1 MDALAGRYRYENSPV
16 GGTSGSALVA
26 LRYLRRASGL
36 SALAGVPLTSG
47 DAPWGDISGVLRL
60 AAAGHSLEWGL
71 RLSGQAF
78 AQGTHGDTSVAS
90 LPTLP
95 GAARDIPLSR
105 RGVLGGGV
113 EPSLGGWGA
122 SAQITPLVAYAT
134 RSFSIE
140 GRGGIA
146 GFHSSFEDQAF
157 DRLLRVAYLRVSH
170 ALSPALVLSAEGRTQ
185 WAREATYP
193 YLGATAFLTSGSIE
207 AWASLGTW
215 FASGVETTPWALGA
229 RARVR
234 DRLSVTGTVRRDAFD
249 ALFETPARTS
259 WSFGVSVALARPSA
273 VVAPVPQRYDDG
285 VATIGLPA
293 ADVNG
298 SVLIAG
304 DFNDWKPQPMKLD
317 RGSWTLQIALPP
329 GVYYYAFVDG
339 DGSWFVPQS
348 VAGRKPDGFGGYV
361 AVLVVE

>member
-16 GGTSGSALVA
+16 GGTSGSALLG
-26 LRYLRRASGL
+26 LRYLRGASGL
-36 SALAGVPLTSG
+36 SALAGVPLTSA
-47 DAPWGDISGVLRL
+47 DAPWGDLAGLLRL
-60 AAAGHSLEWGL
+60 TAAAHPLEWGL

-78 AQGTHGDTSVAS
+78 AQGAHGDTAVAS
-90 LPTLP
+90 MPTLP
-95 GAARDIPLSR
+95 GAARDIPLNR
-105 RGVLGGGV
+105 RGVVGGGV
-113 EPSLGGWGA
+113 EPILGGWGA
-122 SAQITPLVAYAT
+122 SGEITPLVAYAT
-134 RSFSIE
+134 PSWSIQ

-146 GFHSSFEDQAF
+146 GFHSSFADQSF

-170 ALSPALVLSAEGRTQ
+170 VLSPNLVLSAEERTQ
-185 WAREATYP
+185 WAQEATYP
-193 YLGATAFLTSGSIE
+193 YLGATALLTSGSVE

-215 FASGVETTPWALGA
+215 LTSGVRTAPWALEA
-229 RARVR
+229 RIHVR
-234 DRLSVTGTVRRDAFD
+234 DRLSITGSVRRDAFD

-273 VVAPVPQRYDDG
+273 IAAPIPQRYDDG
-285 VATIGLPA
+285 VATIGLSA
-293 ADVNG
+293 SDAKG

-304 DFNDWKPQPMKLD
+304 DFNDWKPQPMKMKH
-317 RGSWTLQIALPP
+317 GYWTAQIALPP

-361 AVLVVE
+361 AVLVVG